1 MKHES
6 HKVKPIRPFAFLAA
20 CLFFFILHSSIFILS
35 ARAQDVDESA
45 RAYLSDILNKPLSPR
60 AAALGNTFV
69 AMPNDPNTIFS
80 NPAALS
86 SIVVTDS
93 DRMNNISAS
102 YTHYVLDINEG
113 AFVYER
119 AVPENVLFAGNF
131 AAGVQYFSGG
141 TSTEADINGNTQG
154 TFSTEDVALLLS
166 YSSTASNG
174 LHYGAT
180 AKVVSSSLVSGS
192 SVQNYSA
199 IWMAADLGLYYEWAK
214 EHMTFG
220 LSVLNLGSELSEYAD
235 VSEPIGPDVQFGATI
250 KPEHLP
256 LTLGLDFH
264 NLTRNLEGHNLFY
277 AFDDFSVGG
286 EFVMGKVV
294 RLRFGYENELR
305 HELNVPA
312 GNGLAGFSGGIG
324 LHIKRY
330 DIDFALDDEGPD
342 FTPFVRFGLRTDL

>member
-6 HKVKPIRPFAFLAA
+6 HKVKPTRPFAFLTA
-20 CLFFFILHSSIFILS
+20 CLFFFILHSSIFIL
-35 ARAQDVDESA
+35 AAKAQDVDESA
-45 RAYLSDILNKPLSPR
+45 RAALSDILNKPLSPR

-93 DRMNNISAS
+93 DRMNDISVS

-113 AFVYER
+113 AFVYEHP
-119 AVPENVLFAGNF
+119 VPENVLFAGNF
-131 AAGVQYFSGG
+131 AAGVQYFDGG
-141 TSTEADINGNTQG
+141 TSTQADATGNTLG
-154 TFSTEDVALLLS
+154 TFNTEDVAFLLA

-192 SVQNYSA
+192 SIQNYGA
-199 IWMAADLGLYYEWAK
+199 TWIAADLGLYYEWAK

-220 LSVLNLGSELSEYAD
+220 LSALNLGSELSKYD
-235 VSEPIGPDVQFGATI
+235 SVGEPVGPDVQFGATI

-277 AFDDFSVGG
+277 AFDDFSLGA

-305 HELNVPA
+305 HELDVPT
-312 GNGLAGFSGGIG
+312 GNGFGGFSGGIG
-324 LHIKRY
+324 LQIKRY
-330 DIDFALDDEGPD
+330 DIDFAIDDEGPD